1 VSSASFGKREREKKR
16 LERAAE
22 KRQRRL
28 ERAERTDPEQ
38 ADTGAL
44 MERFHRLSE
53 SFASGAVDRDTYE
66 AERRE
71 IFSDLGL
78 TDALDG

>member
-22 KRQRRL
+22 KRQQRL
-28 ERAERTDPEQ
+28 DRAARPEPEPP
-38 ADTGAL
+38 DSTAL

-53 SFASGAVDRDTYE
+53 SFASGAVDRETYE
-66 AERRE
+66 AGRRE
-71 IFSDLGL
+71 IFSELGL

>member
-1 VSSASFGKREREKKR
+1 VSNTSFGKREREKKR

-28 ERAERTDPEQ
+28 DRAERPAPEEP
-38 ADTGAL
+38 DTSAL

-53 SFASGAVDRDTYE
+53 SFAAGAVDRETYE

-71 IFSDLGL
+71 IFSELGL
-78 TDALDG
+78 EHVSD